1 MGTFLY
7 WVAVAVVAGLILAGL
22 GFAFRYLREQE
33 NREALRQRICR
44 HDWKKIDV
52 GLRMKVKSGKRPRSE
67 KVGLA
72 PADDRAKAQDQG
84 LMPAALLAP

>member
-22 GFAFRYLREQE
+22 SLALRYLREQE

-52 GLRMKVKSGKRPRSE
+52 GIGSSVIFVTGYDEECRKCGARR
-67 KVGLA
+67 
-72 PADDRAKAQDQG
+72 
-84 LMPAALLAP
+84 